1 MTEVGIERS
10 GARLPS
16 LSMGARSDVDVSTVA
31 LLDVIRS
38 LAFVGDL
45 AMGQPTVLGA
55 SLPTGVVV
63 SEAFLVETGWLL
75 EIA

>member
-45 AMGQPTVLGA
+45 AMG
-55 SLPTGVVV
+55 
-63 SEAFLVETGWLL
+63 
-75 EIA
+75 